1 MLIDKYRKAIYKQK
15 SDEQIIITKLD
26 KRSDKQDASRI

>member
-15 SDEQIIITKLD
+15 SDEQIITKLD